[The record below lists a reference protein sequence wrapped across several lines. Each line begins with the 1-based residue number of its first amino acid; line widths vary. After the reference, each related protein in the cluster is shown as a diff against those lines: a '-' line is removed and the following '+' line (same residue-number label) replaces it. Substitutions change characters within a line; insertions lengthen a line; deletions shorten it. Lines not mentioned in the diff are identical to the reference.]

1 MAAVP
6 PTAFQLNSVVRVQVR
21 ARCSPSSSRRGALV
35 GSASAQAPVVSAV
48 KMCNGDPVTY
58 SDSQVIAFGC
68 VDNEVVQCGYNANT
82 NPNDYQGALWAFIN
96 CR

>member
-1 MAAVP
+1 MFSKFVAA
-6 PTAFQLNSVVRVQVR
+6 
-21 ARCSPSSSRRGALV
+21 CALV

-68 VDNEVVQCGYNANT
+68 VEYEVVQCGYNANT

>member
-1 MAAVP
+1 M
-6 PTAFQLNSVVRVQVR
+6 RVQVR
-21 ARCSPSSSRRGALV
+21 AMFSKFVAACALV

-82 NPNDYQGALWAFIN
+82 NPNDCKRQDIAESRL
-96 CR
+96 